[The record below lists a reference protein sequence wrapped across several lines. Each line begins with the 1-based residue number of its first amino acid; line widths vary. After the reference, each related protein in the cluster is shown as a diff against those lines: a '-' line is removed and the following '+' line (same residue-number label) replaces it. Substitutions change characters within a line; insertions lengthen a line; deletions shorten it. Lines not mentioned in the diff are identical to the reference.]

1 MIHLKSIMEELE
13 KFIIL
18 FFTFMEA
25 TRVYGYVE
33 SFVLFKQ

>member
-1 MIHLKSIMEELE
+1 MIHLKSIMEKLE
-13 KFIIL
+13 KFIIP
-18 FFTFMEA
+18 FFSFMEA